1 MGFTKD
7 DTWRMVSL
15 EGFKSG
21 FITIIGR
28 PNVGKSTLMNY
39 LIGEKLSI
47 ISSKPQT
54 TRNRIQ
60 TVLTRENYQMVF
72 IDTPGIH
79 KPRHALGEY
88 MVKIAEDT
96 LKEVDL
102 VLFMVTPDGEVGT
115 GDKFIL
121 DQLKNVNTKIILVVN
136 KIDEVSKDKILKTA
150 ESFNREYEFSDI
162 VPISAMTGENIEEL
176 LNVIVERLPQ
186 GPKYFP
192 DDVLTDQPER
202 FVVAE
207 IIREKALNLLQQE
220 VPHGIAV
227 EVEGMKEDENGTVN
241 INATI
246 YCEKESHK
254 GIIIGKNGAM
264 LKKIG
269 SRAKM
274 DIKRFLNCR
283 VSLDLWVKVKK
294 GWRDDPHSLKSFGY
308 K

>member
-1 MGFTKD
+1 MK
-7 DTWRMVSL
+7 
-15 EGFKSG
+15 EKFKSG

-28 PNVGKSTLMNY
+28 PNVGKSTLMNN
-39 LIGEKLSI
+39 LVGEKLSI

-60 TVLTRENYQMVF
+60 TVMTKENYQLVF

-79 KPRHALGEY
+79 KPRHILGEY
-88 MVKIAEDT
+88 MVKVAEDT

-102 VLFMVTPDGEVGT
+102 ILFMVTPDGEVGT
-115 GDKFIL
+115 GDKFII
-121 DQLKNVNTKIILVVN
+121 DQFKNISTKVILVVN
-136 KIDEVSKDKILKTA
+136 KIDEVSKDELFKTI
-150 ESFNREYEFSDI
+150 ESFNREYEFSEI
-162 VPISAMTGENIEEL
+162 VPVSALTGENTGEL
-176 LNVIVERLPQ
+176 LKVIVDKLPE

-192 DDVLTDQPER
+192 DDMLTDQPER

-220 VPHGIAV
+220 VPHGIAI
-227 EVEGMKEDENGTVN
+227 EVEGMKEEENGSVN
-241 INATI
+241 INAVI

-269 SRAKM
+269 SQAKM
-274 DIKRFLNCR
+274 DIKKLLGSKVN
-283 VSLDLWVKVKK
+283 LDLWVKVKK
-294 GWRDDPHSLKSFGY
+294 GWRDDPSSLRSFGY

>member
-1 MGFTKD
+1 MED
-7 DTWRMVSL
+7 
-15 EGFKSG
+15 FKSG

-28 PNVGKSTLMNY
+28 PNVGKSTLMNHI
-39 LIGEKLSI
+39 IGEKLSI

-60 TVLTRENYQMVF
+60 TVLTKDNYQMIF

-88 MVKIAEDT
+88 MVKAAEDT

-102 VLFMVTPDGEVGT
+102 ILLMVTPEAEVGT

-121 DQLKNVNTKIILVVN
+121 DRLKDVDTKVILVIN
-136 KIDEVSKDKILKTA
+136 KIDEASREKLLKTI

-162 VPISAMTGENIEEL
+162 VPVSALTGDNVEEL
-176 LNVIVERLPQ
+176 MKVIAEKLPK
-186 GPKYFP
+186 GPRYFP
-192 DDVLTDQPER
+192 DDMLTDQPER
-202 FVVAE
+202 FVVGE
-207 IIREKALNLLQQE
+207 VIREKALNLLQME

-227 EVEGMKEDENGTVN
+227 EVEGMKETENGMMD
-241 INATI
+241 INAVI

-254 GIIIGKNGAM
+254 GIIIGRNGAM

-269 SRAKM
+269 SQARA
-274 DIKRFLNCR
+274 DIVKLLNCK
-283 VSLDLWVKVKK
+283 VNLELWVKVKK
-294 GWRDDPHSLKSFGY
+294 GWRDDPNSLRSFGY

>member
-1 MGFTKD
+1 MQ
-7 DTWRMVSL
+7 WRMVRL
-15 EGFKSG
+15 KEKFKSG

-28 PNVGKSTLMNY
+28 PNVGKSTLMNN
-39 LIGEKLSI
+39 LVGEKLSI

-60 TVLTRENYQMVF
+60 TVMTKENYQLVF

-79 KPRHALGEY
+79 KPRHILGEY
-88 MVKIAEDT
+88 MVKVAEDT

-102 VLFMVTPDGEVGT
+102 ILFMVTPDGEVGT
-115 GDKFIL
+115 GDKFII
-121 DQLKNVNTKIILVVN
+121 DQFKNISTKVILVVN
-136 KIDEVSKDKILKTA
+136 KIDEVSKDELFKTI
-150 ESFNREYEFSDI
+150 ESFNREYEFSEI
-162 VPISAMTGENIEEL
+162 VPVSALTGENTEEL
-176 LNVIVERLPQ
+176 LKVIVDKLPE

-192 DDVLTDQPER
+192 DDMLTDQPER

-220 VPHGIAV
+220 VPHGIAI
-227 EVEGMKEDENGTVN
+227 EVEGMKEEENGSVN
-241 INATI
+241 INAVI

-269 SRAKM
+269 SQAKM
-274 DIKRFLNCR
+274 DIKKLLGSKVN
-283 VSLDLWVKVKK
+283 LDLWVKVKK
-294 GWRDDPHSLKSFGY
+294 GWRDDPSSLRSFGY